1 MLFGLAVTH
10 CVKYMRVVMQGR
22 CEASSNPRSRGW
34 LRDCNRT
41 KEDRM
46 SITRIAVRGLLAAVV
61 ASPLAAFAGPVDI
74 NFSSLS
80 QSGTYLNPEGKSI
93 TQQGFTVAGAYLYT
107 WQASSPSLP
116 SLNPADTSLFDY
128 YSGGVDSITDAGN
141 AAFTMNSIGL
151 APLIAGSDGT
161 FEVTFI
167 GTFANNSTISQTFTV
182 SDSPDSLQTFDFSGF
197 SNVVNVSFA
206 QGSNLG
212 YFGSQDTAY
221 QFDNIDVTPAT
232 NSPVPEPSSLLLLG
246 TGLVGLV
253 GMVRR
258 KIGLRA

>member
-116 SLNPADTSLFDY
+116 SLNPADT

-182 SDSPDSLQTFDFSGF
+182 SDSPDSLQTFDLSGF
-197 SNVVNVSFA
+197 SNVVNVSFT
-206 QGSNLG
+206 QGSNSGL
-212 YFGSQDTAY
+212 FGSQDTAY

>member
-1 MLFGLAVTH
+1 
-10 CVKYMRVVMQGR
+10 
-22 CEASSNPRSRGW
+22 
-34 LRDCNRT
+34 
-41 KEDRM
+41 M

-80 QSGTYLNPEGKSI
+80 QAGNSWHYAGTSI
-93 TQQGFTVAGAYLYT
+93 TQQGFTVAGDFYT

-116 SLNPADTSLFDY
+116 SQNPADTSLFDY
-128 YSGGVDSITDAGN
+128 YSGGADSITDAGN

-151 APLIAGSDGT
+151 APVIVGGAGT

-232 NSPVPEPSSLLLLG
+232 NSPVPEPGSLLLLG
-246 TGLVGLV
+246 SGLVGLV
-253 GMVRR
+253 GMTLR
-258 KIGLRA
+258 KTGLRS